1 MRVSRF
7 LRRTAAQTSPGPS
20 RRQKLTIGGAVIV
33 AVMAIAVVPAL
44 GILAGSP
51 SNFESNDGDMTVGA
65 LGNHDWANV
74 TVIKTPDR
82 FNATNDDSFTPGQKQ
97 DTTCPEVSGH
107 KNPGKDDF
115 TDIAR
120 YTEVNG
126 AGHTY
131 LYGATIRV
139 AANGSASENIELKQ
153 GTGGL
158 CPGTTDLLQRVAGD
172 RLIAI
177 DYAGSGT
184 TAAFNILTW
193 VTSGTC
199 FVGKDP
205 PPCWGADVQTLAAN
219 AAEGQVN
226 QNPITAANNPING
239 RALVAGQFAE
249 FGIDLSA
256 GADPI
261 VPVGSC
267 SPFAQTIWES
277 RASGSSF
284 VSSTKDIVRDDV
296 GFSNCGEIKIVKNTD
311 PRNLDKQFSFTSN
324 LIANPAAGG
333 DCGGIAVGG
342 GFCLNDKNA
351 TANSVDAKNLPQGTY
366 TVTEGAD
373 PVGFAFDSVS
383 CTPSDHVTIAGKQV
397 SIALAPNDNIT
408 CTYVNER
415 QTGAIKIT
423 KTSVKTGAPALAGA
437 HFSICVDDSDPC
449 VPAKTGSDDVVTGS
463 DGTVCVDGLP
473 FGTYDVTETQ
483 APDGYKIDT
492 TAPTE
497 VEVDS
502 GASCADAEYGGEE
515 TSFADTP
522 LTDVTVH
529 AESQDPGRNGQS
541 HHMHRRADRRHRRLA
556 AAGDRLRGSRDGHG
570 GGPRAGGPTRAR
582 SKSTREGGGSRMS

>member
-1 MRVSRF
+1 MPGASRAT
-7 LRRTAAQTSPGPS
+7 RT
-20 RRQKLTIGGAVIV
+20 R
-33 AVMAIAVVPAL
+33 
-44 GILAGSP
+44 
-51 SNFESNDGDMTVGA
+51 
-65 LGNHDWANV
+65 
-74 TVIKTPDR
+74 
-82 FNATNDDSFTPGQKQ
+82 
-97 DTTCPEVSGH
+97 
-107 KNPGKDDF
+107 GKDDF

-126 AGHTY
+126 ANGAHVPLRRDDPRRRQRQREREHRAQAGHRRPVPGHHRPAPACRRRQADRHR
-131 LYGATIRV
+131 LRR
-139 AANGSASENIELKQ
+139 AAE
-153 GTGGL
+153 
-158 CPGTTDLLQRVAGD
+158 R
-172 RLIAI
+172 
-177 DYAGSGT
+177 
-184 TAAFNILTW
+184 TAAFNVLTW
-193 VTSGTC
+193 VTSGAC
-199 FVGKDP
+199 FVGQDHAA
-205 PPCWGADVQTLAAN
+205 PCWGADVQTLAAN

-529 AESQDPGRNGQS
+529 AESQDPGATASRITCIDAQTADIGDSPQPAIGFVDPVTVTAEDLEPGELHVHDRN
-541 HHMHRRADRRHRRLA
+541 R
-556 AAGDRLRGSRDGHG
+556 
-570 GGPRAGGPTRAR
+570 PV
-582 SKSTREGGGSRMS
+582 REVDHV